1 MRGIKRVLNDARL
14 YLVLD
19 HDVLPLDR
27 LYKVLRESVQA
38 GVPIVQLRCKS
49 GSSRDI
55 LDFSKR
61 AVRFL
66 KGTVPFIVN
75 DRADL
80 ALAAGADGVHL
91 GQEDLPLRCARKILG
106 RRKIIG
112 VSCQTLADARR
123 AEADGADYIGF
134 GSVFKTRTKPG
145 RQPMDLDV
153 VARVARRIKIPVFFI
168 GGITLRNAGEI
179 MARGAQRIA
188 VTRAVCLADNIGA
201 TTKEFLQFLRG

>member
-19 HDVLPLDR
+19 NDVLPLDR

-66 KGTVPFIVN
+66 KGTVPFIVK

-112 VSCQTLADARR
+112 VSCQTLAHARW

-145 RQPMDLDV
+145 RQPMDLDLS
-153 VARVARRIKIPVFFI
+153 RGSRGGSNSGFI
-168 GGITLRNAGEI
+168 GGITLRNVKDIA
-179 MARGAQRIA
+179 ARGVQRIA

-201 TTKEFLQFLRG
+201 TTKEF